1 MVRLDSVQVLTPSL
15 VYFAEPEGK
24 PAQVSNTSV
33 PTTSSSLLYND
44 DKDLPIFE
52 AGKRE
57 RYTIKEAV
65 EILLMDNEKNV
76 VRLPFK

>member
-1 MVRLDSVQVLTPSL
+1 MQVLTPSFA
-15 VYFAEPEGK
+15 YFAEPEGR
-24 PAQVSNTSV
+24 PAQVSNSSV
-33 PTTSSSLLYND
+33 PTTSSSLLYNH

-65 EILLMDNEKNV
+65 KILLMDNEKNV
-76 VRLPFK
+76 VRPPFK

>member
-1 MVRLDSVQVLTPSL
+1 MVRLDSVQVLTPSF
-15 VYFAEPEGK
+15 VYFAETDSR
-24 PAQVSNTSV
+24 PAQVYTSSV
-33 PTTSSSLLYND
+33 PTASPSLLYSD

-65 EILLMDNEKNV
+65 KILLIDNEKNV
-76 VRLPFK
+76 VRPPFK